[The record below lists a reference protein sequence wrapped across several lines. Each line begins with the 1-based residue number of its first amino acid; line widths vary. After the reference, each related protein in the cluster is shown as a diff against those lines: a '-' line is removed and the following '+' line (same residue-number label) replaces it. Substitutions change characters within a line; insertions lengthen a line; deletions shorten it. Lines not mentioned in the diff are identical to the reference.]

1 MGSHDYKVCGKK
13 ITEARTAL
21 FLKGV
26 RVFILL
32 RSRLPI
38 VFFRTHY
45 FDLHYLPHHIYNF
58 CAVILFISM
67 DRMPDIH
74 TEDFR
79 TEVRIKP

>member
-1 MGSHDYKVCGKK
+1 M
-13 ITEARTAL
+13 I
-21 FLKGV
+21 
-26 RVFILL
+26 
-32 RSRLPI
+32 SRNPDRLVSQRCPGFHFAPQPASDS
-38 VFFRTHY
+38 FFRTHY

-79 TEVRIKP
+79 AEMRVKL